1 MSGMFGTVEPNVIDD
16 DMLKNAVEEQGPKG
30 EAGRIAKM
38 EGIDFN
44 DVTSLH
50 LDFKNIL
57 KIDNLWPF
65 PNLTKLQLDNNII
78 ERIEGLDTL
87 VNLTWLDLSF
97 NNIEVIG
104 RLDALTKLEDL
115 SLCNNR
121 ISVIENMDHLNNL
134 QVLSLGN
141 NKLVSLENL
150 IYLRRF
156 ESLRSLSL
164 NGNPLAED
172 EQYKMFIAAHLPDLV
187 YLDFRLLD
195 ENIREIANVK
205 YQYSIEEIGHNEA
218 LEKVKRDKEQE
229 KQRELDSHKAAFVE
243 YLNGPFFFE
252 SMYVEDPEGTKIAPL
267 PGVTELM
274 DSYPSHIC
282 ASICQ
287 SIFDYGLGQHQKRE
301 AEESLFNECLQE
313 ALCENQALG
322 VTKIKEF
329 EEQHAEL
336 FDEVSQIAD
345 QQKVDD
351 MIYQY
356 NQDIGRL
363 SDSLLHLELQLV
375 SQTEDIAKEYER
387 NLNEL
392 TASFRETVQGLY
404 PSCIRDLENDHH
416 EKVTEVSMNLLEKVI
431 KGEMDEDMSDD
442 LRELFSDKDTVL
454 SSLITSHEMHLLKI
468 DNREDDI
475 ITKIN
480 SWSSSLI
487 KKVHSNSLQR
497 NRKRVSEISRYI
509 DHLHDELDNLEL
521 HEPM

>member
-1 MSGMFGTVEPNVIDD
+1 
-16 DMLKNAVEEQGPKG
+16 
-30 EAGRIAKM
+30 
-38 EGIDFN
+38 
-44 DVTSLH
+44 
-50 LDFKNIL
+50 
-57 KIDNLWPF
+57 
-65 PNLTKLQLDNNII
+65 
-78 ERIEGLDTL
+78 RIEGLDTL

-274 DSYPSHIC
+274 DSYPSHIVC

-329 EEQHAEL
+329 EEQHL

-375 SQTEDIAKEYER
+375 SQTEVRGD
-387 NLNEL
+387 
-392 TASFRETVQGLY
+392 
-404 PSCIRDLENDHH
+404 PIRDLENDHH

-480 SWSSSLI
+480 SWSSYLI